1 MCVCVYVCVCS
12 VTQAYLTL
20 CNPMDISV
28 LGSSVNGIFQARILE
43 WVVMTYSRESSHIR
57 YRTHVSSFLP

>member
-20 CNPMDISV
+20 CNPMDSSV

-57 YRTHVSSFLP
+57 Y